1 MIKPMPWV
9 GRTFSFGL
17 PVGAFP
23 MVVER
28 LRGTPARAAELV
40 NGLPEALLAERYEGG
55 WSVKE
60 HVGHLADL
68 DELDQRRLDEF
79 RARAPVLSA
88 ADMENRKTEDA
99 EHGKRPIWIVL
110 DQLREDR
117 AALVDRLDAL
127 RPEEI
132 ERTAQHPRL
141 QMTLRLIDWAQ
152 FVAEHDDHHL
162 AHARWV
168 LASLREVGPGV
179 PSRVR
184 AAAERPH

>member
-17 PVGAFP
+17 PAGAFP

-40 NGLPEALLAERYEGG
+40 SGLPEALLAQRYEGG

-79 RARAPVLSA
+79 LGGAPVLSP

-99 EHGKRPIWIVL
+99 EHWKRPIWIVL
-110 DQLREDR
+110 DQLREER

-127 RPEEI
+127 RPEQI